1 MTLVVPTRREYAAVA
16 GRVRSD
22 QPVGERA
29 CVPTMGALHAGHIQL
44 VKEARKVVGE
54 SGEVVVTIFVN
65 PTQFGAHEDLA
76 SYPRPLSED
85 IARCTEAGVDLVF
98 APLVEEMY
106 PGGATLD
113 SMTSIHPGP
122 VGKILEAVDRPDHF
136 AGMLTVVAKLLN
148 ITQPHHA
155 FFGEKDYQQ
164 LALVKNMVRDLNMP
178 VKVHGIATV
187 RDSDGVAL
195 SSRNA
200 YLSNAEREVARSI
213 PRALTA
219 AQNEVGTV
227 GQKLTAAQA
236 LLSDEIELIY
246 LDAMTS
252 DLFDRLNPAAI
263 ADSGRILFAGRVG
276 TTRLIDNCDLNS
288 KGSA

>member
-1 MTLVVPTRREYAAVA
+1 MTLVVPTRSEYAAVA
-16 GRVRSD
+16 GRVRSGH
-22 QPVGERA
+22 PVGERA

-44 VKEARKVVGE
+44 AKEARKIVGD

-65 PTQFGAHEDLA
+65 PTQFGVHEDLA

-122 VGKILEAVDRPDHF
+122 VGEILEAVDRPNHF

-200 YLSNAEREVARSI
+200 YLSNREREVAQSI

-227 GQKLTAAQA
+227 AQKLAAARA

-246 LDAMTS
+246 LEAMTN
-252 DLFDRLNPAAI
+252 DLSDRLNPAAI

-276 TTRLIDNCDLNS
+276 TTRLIDNCDINS
-288 KGSA
+288 KGSV

>member
-1 MTLVVPTRREYAAVA
+1 
-16 GRVRSD
+16 
-22 QPVGERA
+22 
-29 CVPTMGALHAGHIQL
+29 
-44 VKEARKVVGE
+44 
-54 SGEVVVTIFVN
+54 
-65 PTQFGAHEDLA
+65 
-76 SYPRPLSED
+76 
-85 IARCTEAGVDLVF
+85 
-98 APLVEEMY
+98 
-106 PGGATLD
+106 
-113 SMTSIHPGP
+113 
-122 VGKILEAVDRPDHF
+122 
-136 AGMLTVVAKLLN
+136 MLTVVAKLLN

-246 LDAMTS
+246 LEAMTS
-252 DLFDRLNPAAI
+252 DLSDRLNPAAI